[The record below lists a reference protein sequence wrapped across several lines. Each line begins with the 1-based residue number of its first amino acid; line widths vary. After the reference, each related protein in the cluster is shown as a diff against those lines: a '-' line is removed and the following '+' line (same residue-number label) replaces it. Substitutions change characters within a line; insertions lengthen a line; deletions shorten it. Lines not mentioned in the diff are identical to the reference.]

1 MKKEALIVVKDKQT
15 SYNGTQGVEIT
26 TRGYI
31 IYGHTDTYMICY
43 DERLDEENTCHTT
56 IRVKNG
62 ESVSVVRSGAYSS
75 ELIIVR

>member
-56 IRVKNG
+56 IRVNKG
-62 ESVSVVRSGAYSS
+62 VSYNVVKGGA
-75 ELIIVR
+75 